1 MTQPEVPSIDWRFQL
16 SGLEAYLDEYGG
28 IIHVEA
34 PANSPASIFSKVVRH
49 LMSSDRWELP
59 WRHVLL
65 DSRNASTHYLDDIIA
80 QIVDSLGLDLDDAAS
95 NGGGVRVANDIRA
108 ERVEISDVNISFAE
122 DEYTRSTRSMA
133 RIDRL
138 IEAISER
145 LKTERIAL
153 ILLNAHAY
161 DKATLSRFREK
172 LWDRGLA
179 ELTSAGLLLI
189 NISDSNIGCGD
200 DWPPEPISRVLDLYE
215 RYDPTAEIEAAADLE
230 KLALDEQLAANAGE
244 AKIFAKLLISDS
256 DRKVRDV
263 YANLARAR
271 TSLKPPT

>member
-49 LMSSDRWELP
+49 LMSNDRWELP

-65 DSRNASTHYLDDIIA
+65 DARNASTHYLDDIVA
-80 QIVDSLGLDLDDAAS
+80 QIAHSLDLDLDDAAF
-95 NGGGVRVANDIRA
+95 NGGGVRVANNIRA
-108 ERVEISDVNISFAE
+108 ERVEIRDVNISFAE
-122 DEYTRSTRSMA
+122 DEYSRSTRSMA
-133 RIDRL
+133 RIGRL
-138 IEAISER
+138 IEAIAER
-145 LKTERIAL
+145 LTTERIAL

-161 DKATLSRFREK
+161 DKMTLSRFREK

-179 ELTSAGLLLI
+179 ELTSDGLLLI
-189 NISDSNIGCGD
+189 NISDSNVGCGN
-200 DWPPEPISRVLDLYE
+200 DWPPPASLVLDLPE
-215 RYDPTAEIEAAADLE
+215 RYDPMSELDAAEDLE
-230 KLALDEQLAANAGE
+230 KLALDDQLAANAGE
-244 AKIFAKLLISDS
+244 AKLFAKLLISNS

-271 TSLKPPT
+271 TSLKSPS